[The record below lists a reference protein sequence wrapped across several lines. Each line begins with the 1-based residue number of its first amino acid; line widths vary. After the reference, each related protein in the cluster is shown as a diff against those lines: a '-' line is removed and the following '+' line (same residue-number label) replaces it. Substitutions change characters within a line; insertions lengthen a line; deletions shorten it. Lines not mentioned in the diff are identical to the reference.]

1 MAVHNS
7 QTGVTEDSI
16 RTSSRLQERIRA
28 RQARVTLRL
37 GR

>member
-7 QTGVTEDSI
+7 QTGVTQDSI
-16 RTSSRLQERIRA
+16 RTSSGLQERIRA
-28 RQARVTLRL
+28 KQARVKLTP